1 MVIARVSLVAHLAH
15 LAGAGL
21 AAVAPVH
28 EEAHPQRARR
38 GDAGTLAGP
47 LAVLRAVVRLWRRGR
62 DGRDGGGGGHGSG
75 ILGEGL
81 ERGKKRE
88 ALVREDVFP
97 GECRSLITT
106 ALHNNISK
114 WLPGRYSQCF
124 LRLFIPVLC
133 FCDSTQQQG
142 SDN

>member
-1 MVIARVSLVAHLAH
+1 MVIARVGLVAHLAH

-28 EEAHPQRARR
+28 EEAHPKRARG

-47 LAVLRAVVRLWRRGR
+47 LAVLRAVVRLRRRGG
-62 DGRDGGGGGHGSG
+62 DGRDGGGGHGSG

-88 ALVREDVFP
+88 ALVREDDFP
-97 GECRSLITT
+97 GECRSLVTT
-106 ALHNNISK
+106 ALHNNNSK
-114 WLPGRYSQCF
+114 LLPGRYSQCF
-124 LRLFIPVLC
+124 LRLIVLC
-133 FCDSTQQQG
+133 YLYFM
-142 SDN
+142 